1 MAIEGEILGVGHGKE
16 GTLEEGRGV
25 LGGERKEFFGRRAQS
40 LVASFYWFSSV
51 ALETRKELAP
61 EFGKNR
67 IK

>member
-40 LVASFYWFSSV
+40 LVASFY
-51 ALETRKELAP
+51 
-61 EFGKNR
+61 
-67 IK
+67 